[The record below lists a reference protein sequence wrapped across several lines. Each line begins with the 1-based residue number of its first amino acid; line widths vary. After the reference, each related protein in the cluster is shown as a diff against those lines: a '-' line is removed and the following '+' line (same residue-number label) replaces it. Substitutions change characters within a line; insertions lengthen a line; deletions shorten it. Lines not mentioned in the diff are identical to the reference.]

1 MEKAEGSFLWANLA
15 VSILLRE
22 STLEPFEIA
31 HRLALLPTD
40 LDAVYETI
48 LRRIRDSR
56 DDRLRKAARDALTL
70 VLCAQRPL
78 SILELR
84 EALVVT
90 RKLEITQKTQKGD
103 IPRDIAAQLPVLCG
117 GLIEVLPETP
127 TLENSVSGILG
138 QTVTLI
144 HITAKEFLMREASSA
159 LVIHWDEGG
168 KADLH
173 FHAALICLSFVNA
186 TFEHESYAFPHLPTA
201 SKAIASSHFLEY
213 AVLYGLWGENL
224 ENINEEDHCGQ
235 TPLSFAAAM
244 GHIDLCKAL
253 VKLGADVNHRD
264 QIYGQTPLNWAAFH
278 GHDNVVE
285 FLLQAGSDCKNRK
298 SGVSALWIAARGAHR
313 KVVQLLLKAAA
324 KAQTSDERTGESALS
339 QAAALGHIPIVSLLL
354 KSGADIENRDK
365 HGWTPI
371 HHCVSRGRRKTLE
384 LLLGTARQ
392 DQLQALRVGPVK
404 TQPSWVDTV
413 LRAILLSLCFR
424 KCNQSETPST
434 GNTTRD
440 AKTWSGPGQNRNS
453 MISNRKRGRHK
464 LDQESDEDD
473 YGEDQAA
480 FNKRSRRTNSDGRR
494 FACPYHRRNAVKY
507 HTGACNGKGFENIY
521 RLKDHSPCV
530 KRERATDYEEGFDAV
545 QLGKLD
551 SDEMRVGQTS
561 GEECWYAIFKM
572 LFPDWPENEDMPSPY
587 QDDQNKVTLPYQ
599 SWIEFR
605 EGLAGSDIINEIMNY
620 IANGRGEQGVREILE
635 RRTEEL
641 SSRLGLPPMTSRG
654 QAYNALATNLAVIPQ
669 PLSAANSRSRST
681 TNALPYAAPSL
692 PLSMSANLG
701 ETHFQAM
708 VNNPI
713 GDHQGYGQYLPL
725 PDQSHFQGNPIQDHH
740 GSFNPHSTAMSNS
753 GLGTSS
759 VVVGNGEA

>member
-1 MEKAEGSFLWANLA
+1 MIDKSTALGDYSFCFVIDALDECDDPDRVISLIQRLSITSNARRRIRTFLSSRHRPHLSSASEIRMEDNNSFDILRYIDNKFMVWQSLCPSAFSSQQPTQTIMEKAEGSFLWANLA

-48 LRRIRDSR
+48 LGRIRDSR
-56 DDRLRKAARDALTL
+56 DDRLRRAARDALTL
-70 VLCAQRPL
+70 VMCAQRPL

-84 EALVVT
+84 EALAVT
-90 RKLEITQKTQKGD
+90 RKLEITQKTQKGV

-144 HITAKEFLMREASSA
+144 HISVKEFLLREASSA

-173 FHAALICLSFVNA
+173 FHAALICLSFINA
-186 TFEHESYAFPHLPTA
+186 TFEHESYAFSHLPTA

-213 AVLYGLWGENL
+213 AVLYGMQHLRQASRMGVRPRADKTWQSSLFQDGFIDRWAYLHNQLFADRNLFKPRKTKATHVMSYFGLPWLGTGLWGENL

-285 FLLQAGSDCKNRK
+285 FLLQAGSDCNDRK
-298 SGVSALWIAARGAHR
+298 SGVSALWVAARGAHR
-313 KVVQLLLKAAA
+313 KVVQLLLKAGA

-371 HHCVSRGRRKTLE
+371 HHAVSRGRRKTLE

-440 AKTWSGPGQNRNS
+440 VKTWSGPGQNLNS

-480 FNKRSRRTNSDGRR
+480 SNKRSRRKNSGGRR

-507 HTGACNGKGFENIY
+507 NSGACNGKGFENIH
-521 RLKDHSPCV
+521 RLK
-530 KRERATDYEEGFDAV
+530 
-545 QLGKLD
+545 
-551 SDEMRVGQTS
+551 
-561 GEECWYAIFKM
+561 
-572 LFPDWPENEDMPSPY
+572 
-587 QDDQNKVTLPYQ
+587 
-599 SWIEFR
+599 
-605 EGLAGSDIINEIMNY
+605 
-620 IANGRGEQGVREILE
+620 
-635 RRTEEL
+635 
-641 SSRLGLPPMTSRG
+641 
-654 QAYNALATNLAVIPQ
+654 
-669 PLSAANSRSRST
+669 
-681 TNALPYAAPSL
+681 
-692 PLSMSANLG
+692 
-701 ETHFQAM
+701 
-708 VNNPI
+708 
-713 GDHQGYGQYLPL
+713 
-725 PDQSHFQGNPIQDHH
+725 
-740 GSFNPHSTAMSNS
+740 
-753 GLGTSS
+753 
-759 VVVGNGEA
+759 